1 MVIWIIGLAGV
12 GKTTIATGVWQKLR
26 KLKSNTV
33 LIDGDTVRRIFL
45 ADKKSA
51 DYSAA
56 GRLIVAKQ
64 IQEMCLMLD
73 KQGINVVCGTLSTF
87 EETRI
92 QNRGIFRNYLEI
104 YLTSTQELL
113 YKRRPIYQAAINGEI
128 NNVVGVD
135 IKFEEPKNFDLHID
149 TSKSSADNAVSSVMD
164 LINKNMR

>member
-1 MVIWIIGLAGV
+1 MKNNCTFWLTSLSSSGKIIL
-12 GKTTIATGVWQKLR
+12 
-26 KLKSNTV
+26 
-33 LIDGDTVRRIFL
+33 
-45 ADKKSA
+45 
-51 DYSAA
+51 
-56 GRLIVAKQ
+56 AKQ

-92 QNRGIFRNYLEI
+92 QNRDILGKYLEV

-113 YKRRPIYQAAINGEI
+113 YKRRPTYQAAKNGEI

-135 IKFEEPKNFDLHID
+135 IEFEEPKNFDLHID
-149 TSKSSADNAVSSVMD
+149 TSKSSPDSAVGSVMD